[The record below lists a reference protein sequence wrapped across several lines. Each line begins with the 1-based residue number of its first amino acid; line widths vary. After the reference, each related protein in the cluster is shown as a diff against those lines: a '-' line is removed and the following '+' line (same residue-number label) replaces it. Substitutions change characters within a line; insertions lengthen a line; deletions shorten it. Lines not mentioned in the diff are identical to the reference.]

1 MGDMS
6 QSVRR
11 RTRPWIAATT
21 VVAAMAAAAFTAGCD
36 RGSPPPTSDAVRDT
50 ADQVLYNITM
60 DLSIDGI
67 RRIRLM
73 ADTVYNYQSAQVA
86 ELLGVRVEFYTTT
99 GQLQSTVTSV
109 EGTYNYVT
117 EDMEARGDV
126 LAVTPDNRRLTTE
139 ILRYS
144 RAQGTITGPEAFVY
158 DSPEQHLEGDGFTSD
173 PDFHDVL
180 ATRPREGRVT
190 GDQ

>member
-1 MGDMS
+1 MGYVTDR
-6 QSVRR
+6 VC
-11 RTRPWIAATT
+11 RPIGLST
-21 VVAAMAAAAFTAGCD
+21 VAVVLAAAAFTVGCD
-36 RGSPPPTSDAVRDT
+36 QGSPPPTSDAVRDT
-50 ADQVLYNITM
+50 ADQVLYDITM

-73 ADTVYNYQSAQVA
+73 ADTVYNYQSAQLA
-86 ELLGVRVEFYTTT
+86 ELLGVRVEFYTTE

-126 LAVTPDNRRLTTE
+126 VAVTPDGRRLTTE
-139 ILRYS
+139 TLRYS

-173 PDFHDVL
+173 PDFRDVL

-190 GDQ
+190 GDG